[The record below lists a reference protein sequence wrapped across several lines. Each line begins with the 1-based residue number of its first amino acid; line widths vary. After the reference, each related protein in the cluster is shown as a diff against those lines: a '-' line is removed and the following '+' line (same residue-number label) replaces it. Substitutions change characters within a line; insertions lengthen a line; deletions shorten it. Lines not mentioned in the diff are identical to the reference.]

1 MPRRYN
7 LRPRKDV
14 DVKWIED
21 ETLKDEDSE
30 EEEDSDYEPS
40 DHEEEDAE
48 LDEEMDESETETE
61 TESETSKPAVIQ
73 IPMPKKGMRV
83 KIEIDNR
90 DEDDGMFLLA
100 DDDDDEEDD
109 EFMEYLMNKYVP
121 PSRISNKRKKSDKED
136 DDEPELSLNRDE
148 QTYFDELP
156 KSKQKKFKKQMK
168 QVALVSKDENTPAKF
183 RILDLPIAE
192 SIKSLVIKKIDL
204 LNDMDGGEVHKLR
217 NWVDGF
223 MRLPFGNHVPLP
235 VRFEDGPK
243 PCADFLSDTRK
254 SLDKSV
260 YGMNGAKTQI
270 MQILA
275 QWISNPAS
283 VGNVIAL
290 KGPPG
295 VGKCHAK
302 DTPILMY
309 DGTVKLVQDI
319 VIGDLVMGDDST
331 PRTVTNLGRGRDMMY
346 DIIPTGKNKEKFT
359 VNSEHIL
366 CLKQTGVGS
375 IKTVARLNNKV
386 AFKTIRFD
394 NKEKKLKYLTFSS
407 YEEAKSYLESFTEE
421 DRITEI
427 SVKDYLKLPSQ
438 VKTHWLKGYKKA
450 VEFQP
455 HPVDFDP
462 YILGLWLGDGTSC
475 TCEITNQDATV
486 LGYLNTALRKYDSML
501 VYRSKY
507 TYRIRGY
514 KKNKNVF
521 LDFLQKYNLIN
532 NKHIPNAYKINS
544 REIRLQV
551 LAGLIDTDGYMSNNC
566 YEITQKNKVLADDIV
581 FLARSLGFSVTIKEN
596 EKSCMYKDEKRIGLY
611 HNIIISGDLS
621 EVPVRIA
628 RKKGSVRTQIKDHLV
643 YGFEVREI
651 GEGDYYGFTLDGN
664 CRYFIGDFTVTHNT
678 SFARNG
684 IASALKRPFEFFS
697 LGGATDSSTFVGHS
711 YTYEGSTWGRI
722 VDGLMHARCM
732 NPVMYF
738 DELDKVSTTP
748 QGEEI
753 ISMLIHLTDRSQNTQ
768 FHDRYFAGVDF
779 DLSQCLFVFS
789 FNDENK
795 VHPILR
801 DRMQVIHCSG
811 YNADEKKIILNQFI
825 WPQILER
832 IKMTDGLTIT
842 DEAVKHI
849 IQEYS
854 HEEEGVRNLIRS
866 VETLVTRINL
876 LRIADEA
883 TAKSYPFYTKVTLP
897 MSITPDNVK
906 HILQDMTR
914 QDNESWRRLYV

>member
-48 LDEEMDESETETE
+48 LDEEMDESESETE
-61 TESETSKPAVIQ
+61 THDNPAVIQ

-90 DEDDGMFLLA
+90 DEDDGLFLMA
-100 DDDDDEEDD
+100 DDDEEEEDD

-121 PSRISNKRKKSDKED
+121 PSRISNKRKKTDKED

-295 VGKCHAK
+295 VGK
-302 DTPILMY
+302 
-309 DGTVKLVQDI
+309 
-319 VIGDLVMGDDST
+319 
-331 PRTVTNLGRGRDMMY
+331 
-346 DIIPTGKNKEKFT
+346 
-359 VNSEHIL
+359 
-366 CLKQTGVGS
+366 
-375 IKTVARLNNKV
+375 
-386 AFKTIRFD
+386 
-394 NKEKKLKYLTFSS
+394 
-407 YEEAKSYLESFTEE
+407 
-421 DRITEI
+421 
-427 SVKDYLKLPSQ
+427 
-438 VKTHWLKGYKKA
+438 
-450 VEFQP
+450 
-455 HPVDFDP
+455 
-462 YILGLWLGDGTSC
+462 
-475 TCEITNQDATV
+475 
-486 LGYLNTALRKYDSML
+486 
-501 VYRSKY
+501 
-507 TYRIRGY
+507 
-514 KKNKNVF
+514 
-521 LDFLQKYNLIN
+521 
-532 NKHIPNAYKINS
+532 
-544 REIRLQV
+544 
-551 LAGLIDTDGYMSNNC
+551 
-566 YEITQKNKVLADDIV
+566 
-581 FLARSLGFSVTIKEN
+581 
-596 EKSCMYKDEKRIGLY
+596 
-611 HNIIISGDLS
+611 
-621 EVPVRIA
+621 
-628 RKKGSVRTQIKDHLV
+628 
-643 YGFEVREI
+643 
-651 GEGDYYGFTLDGN
+651 
-664 CRYFIGDFTVTHNT
+664 T

-801 DRMQVIHCSG
+801 DRMQVIHCAG

-842 DEAVKHI
+842 EEAVKHI

-897 MSITPDNVK
+897 MSITPENVK